1 MHNRRMRVRM
11 SQEVSG
17 MFTDSEKL
25 DVVIDTLEGLSGL
38 HDPRPYLGVNYCH
51 RCSKEWPCG
60 TAEVFGDFRRFLSIQ
75 DRQ

>member
-1 MHNRRMRVRM
+1 VHNRRMRVRM

-25 DVVIDTLEGLSGL
+25 DVVIDTLEALSGL

-51 RCSKEWPCG
+51 CCSKEWPCD
-60 TAEVFGDFRRFLSIQ
+60 TAEVLVFFKEGLSI
-75 DRQ
+75 RG